1 MLNTDRK
8 EKRNTINTSPWP
20 TGGLGTPSELRY
32 HQFNQT
38 TGPGK
43 QLRGKNGPNFI
54 NFNQPKRN
62 NGLNN
67 SAILSSGTWKASQ
80 AMHLNLQNLSPT
92 EISNPIRT

>member
-1 MLNTDRK
+1 MLNTARK
-8 EKRNTINTSPWP
+8 DKRNSPWP

-32 HQFNQT
+32 P

-54 NFNQPKRN
+54 NFNQAKRN
-62 NGLNN
+62 SGLNN

-80 AMHLNLQNLSPT
+80 AMHLNLHNLSPT
-92 EISNPIRT
+92 ELSNPIRTS